1 MQRLSLTLIFTL
13 VVGTTA
19 SHSVVAADKAQFA
32 GQQREISSA
41 VAAAATS
48 QFVAVEHPTV
58 GEVSIIEADGKKYL
72 EIGQDFKSDRG
83 SDLKVILHQ
92 AATVDFRVQEE
103 EYSNLAALQASL
115 QAFSD
120 AQHYLIP
127 DNVDLSNYQSVAILV

>member
-1 MQRLSLTLIFTL
+1 KLTRSSSGDCAGNFSLLTSKLSFI
-13 VVGTTA
+13 
-19 SHSVVAADKAQFA
+19 
-32 GQQREISSA
+32 
-41 VAAAATS
+41 
-48 QFVAVEHPTV
+48 
-58 GEVSIIEADGKKYL
+58 GKKYL

-120 AQHYLIP
+120 AQHYLIS